1 MTDHRSETPAA
12 TPAAS
17 VDEGGAVPW
26 TGAPPRTGEPATVTV
41 DVDGIEHPVRVW
53 RHAAPADADAGGSP
67 ARRRLLLIH
76 GFRGDHHGMTLLADA
91 LADHEVLV
99 PDLPGFGETAPV
111 PGREHGLETYAAVVE
126 GLAEAL
132 GLGGEDVLAGHSFG
146 SLVVSAHAARTSR
159 SWAALV
165 LICPISDDVFTGS
178 LLPGALGVEAFYA
191 AARLLPEAA
200 SLALLRSR
208 PIIELTNL
216 TMLTSRDAR
225 IAAYVRDQH
234 RRHFSGFSDRRTVD
248 EAYRASS
255 RHTVLEFADQ
265 LDLPVLLVGASRDQI
280 STAEGRWRLR
290 EALPQARLEV
300 LRGVGH
306 LVHYE
311 KPSPA
316 ARAIG
321 RFLADLDAGV
331 F

>member
-1 MTDHRSETPAA
+1 MPAA

-17 VDEGGAVPW
+17 ADDGGAPWTDTPW

-41 DVDGIEHPVRVW
+41 DVGGRDHPVRVW
-53 RHAAPADADAGGSP
+53 RHAAPTAGSPDGSP
-67 ARRRLLLIH
+67 ARRLLLIH
-76 GFRGDHHGMTLLADA
+76 GFRGDHHGMALLADA

-99 PDLPGFGETAPV
+99 PDLPGFGETAPIS
-111 PGREHGLETYAAVVE
+111 GARHDLETYAAVVE
-126 GLAEAL
+126 GLAAAL
-132 GLGGEDVLAGHSFG
+132 GLGAEDVLAGHSFG
-146 SLVVSAHAARTSR
+146 SLVVAAHAARTSR
-159 SWAALV
+159 SWASLV
-165 LICPISDDVFTGS
+165 LICPISDDIFTGS
-178 LLPGALGVEAFYA
+178 LLPGALSVEAFYA
-191 AARLLPEAA
+191 AARAVPEPAA
-200 SLALLRSR
+200 LRLLRSR

-255 RHTVLEFADQ
+255 RHTVGEFADQ
-265 LDLPVLLVGASRDQI
+265 LDLPVLLIGAARDQL

-311 KPSPA
+311 KPAPA